1 VKTGAPPLAKLEDAF
16 RRGRSE
22 GRALLM
28 PYLVTGYPD
37 GDTFVALAEAAARA
51 GADVLELGIP
61 FSDPIM
67 DGPIIQRAST
77 SVLERGLP
85 ANDALDLV
93 GRAATAAGIPVVAMT
108 YYNVLYHRGPRA
120 AADALAGLGV
130 SGAIVPDLAVEE
142 SDEWCPACREAGIA
156 SVMIA
161 APTSTPDRLRALA
174 DCSDGFIYAASTLGV
189 TGLREHLSD
198 RARTLVASLR
208 AITTKPVAVGIGVST
223 PEQAREVA
231 QYADGVI
238 VGTAVVKSIDD
249 GPDPV
254 TSVAS
259 LVGQLARA
267 VRRT

>member
-1 VKTGAPPLAKLEDAF
+1 MKTDAPPRAKLEDAF
-16 RRGRSE
+16 RSGRSE

-28 PYLVTGYPD
+28 PYLVAGYPD
-37 GDTFVALAEAAARA
+37 GDTFVSLAEAAARA

-67 DGPIIQRAST
+67 DGPVIQRAST
-77 SVLERGLP
+77 RVLGRGLP
-85 ANDALDLV
+85 TDDALELV
-93 GRAATAAGIPVVAMT
+93 GRAAGAAGIPVVAMT
-108 YYNVLYHRGPRA
+108 YYNVLYHRGARA
-120 AADALAGLGV
+120 AADALAGVGA

-142 SDEWCPACREAGIA
+142 SAEWCAACRETGIA

-174 DCSDGFIYAASTLGV
+174 DCSDGFVYAASTLGV
-189 TGLREHLSD
+189 TGVREQLSD

-231 QYADGVI
+231 EYADGVI
-238 VGTAVVKSIDD
+238 VGTAVVKAIDE

-254 TSVAS
+254 TSVEK
-259 LVGQLARA
+259 LVQQLARA
-267 VRRT
+267 VHRD